1 MEEMWIGG
9 EQIDLRLCL
18 MDSAQCFH
26 FDALENG
33 FAGVVR
39 GQIVLLW
46 QEDGGVYA
54 RSGMDAAEL
63 RHFLDLDRDYGAL
76 AREFAHIPA
85 AERAIAL
92 YPGLRVLNQDPW
104 EALLTFI
111 LSANNNVRRIRS
123 LVEALCGALGDKFA
137 LDRHVLHGLPS
148 PEKLAG
154 CDGALGDEVALDG
167 HVLHGFPS
175 PERLAGC
182 DGALC
187 GALGDEVELNGHA
200 LHGFPSPERL
210 AGCDESLLRGLGVG
224 YRAPYLIGTA
234 QAVLDG
240 FPLWQLKDMDY
251 FEAHRLLTGLPGVG
265 DKVADCVLLFGC
277 GQTSAFPVDVWVE
290 KLLKSWFGVC
300 GCSRKKLMLQA
311 RELLGPH
318 AGLLQQ
324 FLFHAARMGD
334 IEL

>member
-1 MEEMWIGG
+1 MEKTRLGS

-26 FDALENG
+26 FSELEDG
-33 FAGVVR
+33 FAGVVN
-39 GQIVLLW
+39 GQPVLLW
-46 QEDGGVYA
+46 QVDGGLCA
-54 RSGMDAAEL
+54 RGGMDAAAL
-63 RHFLDLDRDYGAL
+63 RHFPDLDRDYGAL
-76 AREFAHIPA
+76 AKEFAHIPA

-104 EALLTFI
+104 EALLAFI

-123 LVEALCGALGDKFA
+123 LVEALCGALGDTF
-137 LDRHVLHGLPS
+137 
-148 PEKLAG
+148 E
-154 CDGALGDEVALDG
+154 LDG

-175 PERLAGC
+175 PGRLASC
-182 DGALC
+182 
-187 GALGDEVELNGHA
+187 E
-200 LHGFPSPERL
+200 
-210 AGCDESLLRGLGVG
+210 ESLLRGLGVG
-224 YRAPYLIGTA
+224 YRVPYLIGTA
-234 QAVLDG
+234 RAVMDG
-240 FPLWQLKDMDY
+240 FPLWRLKDMDY

-311 RELLGPH
+311 RELLGPN

>member
-1 MEEMWIGG
+1 MQKMLLGNES
-9 EQIDLRLCL
+9 IDLRLCL

-26 FDALENG
+26 FAEIENG
-33 FAGVVR
+33 FAGVVK

-46 QEDGGVYA
+46 QENGGVYA
-54 RSGMDAAEL
+54 RSDVDAAAL
-63 RHFLDLDRDYGAL
+63 WHFLDLDRDYGAL

-104 EALLTFI
+104 EALLAFI
-111 LSANNNVRRIRS
+111 LSANTNVRRIRS
-123 LVEALCGALGDKFA
+123 LVEALCGALGDTF
-137 LDRHVLHGLPS
+137 
-148 PEKLAG
+148 E
-154 CDGALGDEVALDG
+154 LDG
-167 HVLHGFPS
+167 HVLHGFPT
-175 PERLAGC
+175 PERLANC
-182 DGALC
+182 
-187 GALGDEVELNGHA
+187 E
-200 LHGFPSPERL
+200 
-210 AGCDESLLRGLGVG
+210 ESLLRGLGMG

-234 QAVLDG
+234 RAVLDG
-240 FPLWQLKDMDY
+240 FPLWRLRDMDY
-251 FEAHRLLTGLPGVG
+251 FEAHRLLTSLPGVG

-277 GQTSAFPVDVWVE
+277 EQTSAFPVDVWVE

-300 GCSRKKLMLQA
+300 GCSRKKLMLQS
-311 RELLGPH
+311 RELLGPN

>member
-1 MEEMWIGG
+1 MEKMLLGNES
-9 EQIDLRLCL
+9 IDLRLCL

-26 FDALENG
+26 FDAQENG
-33 FAGVVR
+33 FAGVVC
-39 GQIVLLW
+39 GKPVLLW

-54 RSGMDAAEL
+54 RSDMDAAEL

-104 EALLTFI
+104 EALLAFI
-111 LSANNNVRRIRS
+111 LSANNNVRRIRN
-123 LVEALCGALGDKFA
+123 LVEALCGALGKEFELGAYA
-137 LDRHVLHGLPS
+137 LRGFPS

-154 CDGALGDEVALDG
+154 CE
-167 HVLHGFPS
+167 
-175 PERLAGC
+175 
-182 DGALC
+182 
-187 GALGDEVELNGHA
+187 
-200 LHGFPSPERL
+200 
-210 AGCDESLLRGLGVG
+210 ESLLRGLGVG

-234 QAVLDG
+234 RTVLDG
-240 FPLWQLKDMDY
+240 FPLWRLKEMDY
-251 FEAHRLLTGLPGVG
+251 FEAHRLLTSLPGVG

-290 KLLKSWFGVC
+290 KLLKSWFCVC
-300 GCSRKKLMLQA
+300 GCSRKRLMLQA
-311 RELLGPH
+311 RELLGPN

>member
-1 MEEMWIGG
+1 MEKTCLGG

-26 FDALENG
+26 FDALEGG
-33 FAGVVR
+33 FAGVVN
-39 GQIVLLW
+39 GQPVLLW
-46 QEDGGVYA
+46 QENGGVYA
-54 RSGMDAAEL
+54 RSDVDAAAL
-63 RHFLDLDRDYGAL
+63 RHYLDLDRDYGAL

-104 EALLTFI
+104 EALLAFI

-123 LVEALCGALGDKFA
+123 LVEALCGALGDEF
-137 LDRHVLHGLPS
+137 
-148 PEKLAG
+148 E
-154 CDGALGDEVALDG
+154 LDG

-175 PERLAGC
+175 PEKLAS
-182 DGALC
+182 C
-187 GALGDEVELNGHA
+187 GET
-200 LHGFPSPERL
+200 
-210 AGCDESLLRGLGVG
+210 LLRGLGVG

-234 QAVLDG
+234 RAVLDG
-240 FPLWQLKDMDY
+240 FPMWRLKEMDY
-251 FEAHRLLTGLPGVG
+251 FEAHRLLIGLSGVG

-300 GCSRKKLMLQA
+300 GCSRKKLMLQS
-311 RELLGPH
+311 RELLGPN

>member
-1 MEEMWIGG
+1 MNQGCEGIRIGT
-9 EQIDLRLCL
+9 EQIDLQLCL

-26 FDALENG
+26 WTQ
-33 FAGVVR
+33 AGESYLGIVR
-39 GQIVLLW
+39 NAPVRLYRSA
-46 QEDGGVYA
+46 DGVCAGGDV
-54 RSGMDAAEL
+54 DAAEL
-63 RHFLDLDRDYGAL
+63 RRYLDLDRDYAAL

-104 EALLTFI
+104 EALLSFI

-123 LVEALCGALGDKFA
+123 LVEALCDALGEEF
-137 LDRHVLHGLPS
+137 
-148 PEKLAG
+148 
-154 CDGALGDEVALDG
+154 ALDG

-175 PERLAGC
+175 PERLASC
-182 DGALC
+182 
-187 GALGDEVELNGHA
+187 E
-200 LHGFPSPERL
+200 
-210 AGCDESLLRGLGVG
+210 ESLLRGLGVG

-234 QAVLDG
+234 RAVLDG
-240 FPLWQLKDMDY
+240 FPLWRLKEMDY
-251 FEAHRLLTGLPGVG
+251 FVAHRLLTSLPGVG

-277 GQTSAFPVDVWVE
+277 GQTSAFPVDVWVQ
-290 KLLKSWFGVC
+290 KLLDSWFGIC
-300 GCSRKKLMLQA
+300 GCSRKQMMLRAQA
-311 RELLGPH
+311 LLGPH

>member
-1 MEEMWIGG
+1 MEKMLLGNES
-9 EQIDLRLCL
+9 IDLRLCL

-26 FDALENG
+26 FAEIENG

-46 QEDGGVYA
+46 QENGGVYA
-54 RSGMDAAEL
+54 RSSMDAAEL

-76 AREFAHIPA
+76 AKEFAHIPA

-104 EALLTFI
+104 EALLAFI

-123 LVEALCGALGDKFA
+123 LVEALCGALGDIF
-137 LDRHVLHGLPS
+137 
-148 PEKLAG
+148 
-154 CDGALGDEVALDG
+154 ALDG

-182 DGALC
+182 
-187 GALGDEVELNGHA
+187 E
-200 LHGFPSPERL
+200 
-210 AGCDESLLRGLGVG
+210 ESLLRGLGVG

-240 FPLWQLKDMDY
+240 FPLWRLREMDY
-251 FEAHRLLTGLPGVG
+251 FEAHRLLTALPGVG

-277 GQTSAFPVDVWVE
+277 EQTSAFPVDVWVE

-300 GCSRKKLMLQA
+300 GCSRKKLMLQS
-311 RELLGPH
+311 RELLGPN

>member
-1 MEEMWIGG
+1 MEKTWIGG

-26 FDALENG
+26 FDALEDG
-33 FAGVVR
+33 FAGVVK
-39 GQIVLLW
+39 GKPVLLW

-54 RSGMDAAEL
+54 RGGMDAAAL

-104 EALLTFI
+104 EALLAFI

-123 LVEALCGALGDKFA
+123 LVEALCGALGDTFE
-137 LDRHVLHGLPS
+137 LD
-148 PEKLAG
+148 
-154 CDGALGDEVALDG
+154 
-167 HVLHGFPS
+167 
-175 PERLAGC
+175 
-182 DGALC
+182 
-187 GALGDEVELNGHA
+187 GHA

-210 AGCDESLLRGLGVG
+210 ACCDETLLRGLGVG

-234 QAVLDG
+234 RAVLDG

-251 FEAHRLLTGLPGVG
+251 FTAHRLLTELPGVG

-277 GQTSAFPVDVWVE
+277 EQTSAFPVDVWVE
-290 KLLKSWFGVC
+290 KLLDSWFGVC
-300 GCSRKKLMLQA
+300 GCSRKKLMLQS
-311 RELLGPH
+311 RELLGPN

>member
-1 MEEMWIGG
+1 MQKMLLGNES
-9 EQIDLRLCL
+9 IDLRLCL

-26 FDALENG
+26 FAEIENG
-33 FAGVVR
+33 FAGVVK

-46 QEDGGVYA
+46 QENGGVYA
-54 RSGMDAAEL
+54 RSDVDAAAL
-63 RHFLDLDRDYGAL
+63 WHFLDLDRDYGAL

-104 EALLTFI
+104 EALLAFI

-123 LVEALCGALGDKFA
+123 LVEALCGALGD
-137 LDRHVLHGLPS
+137 
-148 PEKLAG
+148 
-154 CDGALGDEVALDG
+154 EVALDG
-167 HVLHGFPS
+167 HVLHGFPT
-175 PERLAGC
+175 PERLAC
-182 DGALC
+182 
-187 GALGDEVELNGHA
+187 
-200 LHGFPSPERL
+200 
-210 AGCDESLLRGLGVG
+210 CDESLLRSLGVG

-234 QAVLDG
+234 RAVLDD
-240 FPLWQLKDMDY
+240 FPLWELKDMDY
-251 FEAHRLLTGLPGVG
+251 FEAHRLLTSLPGVG

-277 GQTSAFPVDVWVE
+277 EQTSAFPVDVWVE
-290 KLLKSWFGVC
+290 KLLDSWFGVC
-300 GCSRKKLMLQA
+300 GCSRKKLMLRS

>member
-1 MEEMWIGG
+1 MEKMWIGG

-26 FDALENG
+26 FAELENG

-123 LVEALCGALGDKFA
+123 LVEALCRALGDKFA
-137 LDRHVLHGLPS
+137 LD
-148 PEKLAG
+148 
-154 CDGALGDEVALDG
+154 G
-167 HVLHGFPS
+167 HALHGFPS

-182 DGALC
+182 DGAL
-187 GALGDEVELNGHA
+187 GDEFALDGHV
-200 LHGFPSPERL
+200 LHGLPSPERL

-311 RELLGPH
+311 RELLGPN

>member
-1 MEEMWIGG
+1 MEKMLLGNES
-9 EQIDLRLCL
+9 IDLRLCL

-26 FDALENG
+26 FDAQENG
-33 FAGVVR
+33 FAGVVC
-39 GQIVLLW
+39 GKPVLLW

-54 RSGMDAAEL
+54 RSDMDAAEL
-63 RHFLDLDRDYGAL
+63 RRFLDLDRDYGAL

-104 EALLTFI
+104 EALLAFI

-123 LVEALCGALGDKFA
+123 LVEALCGALGDTF
-137 LDRHVLHGLPS
+137 
-148 PEKLAG
+148 E
-154 CDGALGDEVALDG
+154 LDG

-175 PERLAGC
+175 PGRLASC
-182 DGALC
+182 
-187 GALGDEVELNGHA
+187 E
-200 LHGFPSPERL
+200 
-210 AGCDESLLRGLGVG
+210 ESLLRGLGVG

-234 QAVLDG
+234 RAVLDG
-240 FPLWQLKDMDY
+240 FPLWRLKEMDY
-251 FEAHRLLTGLPGVG
+251 FVAHRLLTSLPGVG

-277 GQTSAFPVDVWVE
+277 GQTSAFPVDVWVQ
-290 KLLKSWFGVC
+290 KLLDSWFGIC
-300 GCSRKKLMLQA
+300 GCSRKQMMLRAQA
-311 RELLGPH
+311 LLGPH

>member
-1 MEEMWIGG
+1 MEKMLLGNES
-9 EQIDLRLCL
+9 IDLRLCL

-26 FDALENG
+26 FDAQENG
-33 FAGVVR
+33 FAGVVC
-39 GQIVLLW
+39 GKPVLLW

-54 RSGMDAAEL
+54 RSDMDAAEL
-63 RHFLDLDRDYGAL
+63 RRFLDLDRDYGAL

-104 EALLTFI
+104 EALIAFI

-123 LVEALCGALGDKFA
+123 LVEALCGALGDAFEMDGRA
-137 LDRHVLHGLPS
+137 LR
-148 PEKLAG
+148 
-154 CDGALGDEVALDG
+154 
-167 HVLHGFPS
+167 GFPS
-175 PERLAGC
+175 PEK
-182 DGALC
+182 
-187 GALGDEVELNGHA
+187 
-200 LHGFPSPERL
+200 L

-234 QAVLDG
+234 RAVLDG

-251 FEAHRLLTGLPGVG
+251 FEAHRLLTSLPGVG

-277 GQTSAFPVDVWVE
+277 EQTSAFPVDVWVE
-290 KLLKSWFGVC
+290 RLLVSWFGVDC
-300 GCSRKKLMLQA
+300 ANRRRMATLA
-311 RELLGPH
+311 RERLGDH

-334 IEL
+334 IAL